1 MNPATLD
8 LLRAATIQAL
18 QSKEDVA
25 AVELLALMNTET
37 KPVTATPVLPPA
49 VTSVID
55 GPAHDYHYWA
65 RFVREKFIPF
75 ITNNGRVRF
84 TSHELLSWLEN
95 NSELALTS
103 GDIEEQSSTGR
114 LVWKNSLTN
123 GLASLKKQGVL
134 KAESFGKDYEIC
146 KALPPIQ
153 RPRVLDSF
161 RRLG

>member
-75 ITNNGRVRF
+75 LTSNGRVRF

-114 LVWKNSLTN
+114 PVWKNSLTN
-123 GLASLKKQGVL
+123 GLAALKKQGVL
-134 KAESFGKDYEIC
+134 NAKSFGKDYEIC

-153 RPRVLDSF
+153 RPRVLESF